1 MFDTL
6 GTPSAYSRRTQN
18 KQQQTMR
25 TKTLLLTA
33 ALVGAGIA
41 SSMAQAVYS
50 VNAVGYV
57 NLTLPIGYSM
67 IANPLNNG
75 SNALS
80 QVLPNAPDGA
90 TILKFDPAQ
99 QKFSAT
105 VPSFILGAGWV
116 PDGTLRP
123 GEGAF
128 INVPTASTIT
138 FVGEVPQGTLT
149 QPVPAGYSIQAS
161 QVPQTGRVTTDLAFP
176 AGDGDTILQFNSAT
190 QKYNTD
196 TPSFILGAG
205 WVPSEPTVAVGT
217 SFFVLKSAAGT
228 WTRTFNVN

>member
-1 MFDTL
+1 MFDTI
-6 GTPSAYSRRTQN
+6 GTLSAYSPRTQN
-18 KQQQTMR
+18 KQQQIMR

-57 NLTLPIGYSM
+57 NLTLGRGYSM

-80 QVLPNAPDGA
+80 QILPNVPDN
-90 TILKFDPAQ
+90 TQILKFDAAQ
-99 QKFSAT
+99 QKFSTT
-105 VPSFILGAGWV
+105 VNGFVAGAGWF

-128 INVPTASTIT
+128 INLPDPATIT
-138 FVGEVPQGTLT
+138 FV
-149 QPVPAGYSIQAS
+149 
-161 QVPQTGRVTTDLAFP
+161 
-176 AGDGDTILQFNSAT
+176 
-190 QKYNTD
+190 
-196 TPSFILGAG
+196 
-205 WVPSEPTVAVGT
+205 
-217 SFFVLKSAAGT
+217 
-228 WTRTFNVN
+228 